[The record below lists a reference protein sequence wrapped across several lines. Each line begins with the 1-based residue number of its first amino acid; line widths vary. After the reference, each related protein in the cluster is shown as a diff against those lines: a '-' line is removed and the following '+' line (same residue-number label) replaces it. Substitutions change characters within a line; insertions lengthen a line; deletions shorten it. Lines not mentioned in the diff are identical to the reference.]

1 MVGTLV
7 YRKRTEASGRKR
19 GGGRAR
25 CQILRVSSPREK
37 PCHSLPSLFFS
48 TSPFLHFPRSSG
60 ASIIN
65 PNVVWPWPWP
75 LIPMRACDAR
85 IPEGQRLS
93 LLAGSQKPSSLSRHP
108 RPPSVIPAR
117 HQRERTRVGSA
128 GQEILVPQERP
139 RSSFTRIYRQ
149 AATPSPKLQLPFVAR
164 VVPEKFPTILPTFL
178 VVSAIETFPP
188 PREIESVTIPSI

>member
-93 LLAGSQKPSSLSRHP
+93 LLAGSQKPSSLSPDILALPPSSQLDTSGRELESVPRARKSSSHRSAQGHLSRGFIARPRHLRRNSSSLSSRGSSP
-108 RPPSVIPAR
+108 KNFQPSSRLFSSFPQSRPP
-117 HQRERTRVGSA
+117 
-128 GQEILVPQERP
+128 
-139 RSSFTRIYRQ
+139 
-149 AATPSPKLQLPFVAR
+149 LPL
-164 VVPEKFPTILPTFL
+164 EKSNP
-178 VVSAIETFPP
+178 
-188 PREIESVTIPSI
+188 